1 LHVTI
6 APVLLGSGIP
16 AFTLPEVA
24 RIADGLRFTWR
35 VHDIAPDIL
44 IDVALDRAKPGGH
57 P

>member
-1 LHVTI
+1 V

-16 AFTLPEVA
+16 AFILPEVA
-24 RIADGLRFTWR
+24 RIADGLRFAWR

-44 IDVALDRAKPGGH
+44 IDAALDRAKPGGH